1 MKRTLQGACILVLTL
16 AAYQGVSTF
25 IEHTHLREFNHAT
38 TIAKV
43 TRFGASRRTRLDV
56 WFGTASRS
64 GNDEMEPDATV
75 MVFRRSTVRL
85 DVTSGKKQLRYHFSV
100 HLQKTRNETTR
111 STDSC
116 TRNEYSNLGYE
127 RKIVGI

>member
-1 MKRTLQGACILVLTL
+1 MKRTLKGACILVLTL

-56 WFGTASRS
+56 WFEQRHGQVTMKWSRMPRS
-64 GNDEMEPDATV
+64 WFSDAV
-75 MVFRRSTVRL
+75 PVRL

-100 HLQKTRNETTR
+100 HLQKREMRPLDQQTRALETNIRTWAM
-111 STDSC
+111 SV
-116 TRNEYSNLGYE
+116 
-127 RKIVGI
+127 K